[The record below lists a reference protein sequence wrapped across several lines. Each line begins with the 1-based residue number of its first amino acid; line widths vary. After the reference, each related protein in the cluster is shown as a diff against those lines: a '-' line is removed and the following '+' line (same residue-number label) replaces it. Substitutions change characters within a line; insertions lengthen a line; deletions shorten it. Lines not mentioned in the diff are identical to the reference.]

1 MSTPPAATAAALLSA
16 MRQLEAVLAEENAA
30 LKARSGGALKALV
43 ARKAAAATAYE
54 RAAAAFA
61 ATGSETDT
69 AAIDRAHLAAL
80 RAGAETLE
88 AVCRENAFRLDV
100 ARAAQRRLIEQIV
113 DAAKA
118 TAAASAGP
126 GTYGRNGAIGASGR
140 ARPPAAASLSF
151 NRAL

>member
-1 MSTPPAATAAALLSA
+1 MSALAAETAAALLSA

-30 LKARSGGALKALV
+30 LKARSAGALRALV

-54 RAAAAFA
+54 RAAGAFA
-61 ATGSETDT
+61 ATGLESAA
-69 AAIDRAHLAAL
+69 AAIDSARLAAL

-100 ARAAQRRLIEQIV
+100 ARAAQRRLIEHII

-126 GTYGRNGAIGASGR
+126 GTYGRNGAIGGSSR